1 MIIVVALVFLVSWT
15 PFYIVIFVSQV
26 QENSFLKQANF
37 IFTMLATHL
46 IGFLNSCINPF
57 IYNFMSEKFR
67 KSFMSIITALCFC
80 CCSKDFIRM
89 SVSFKSQADSA
100 TDYDGPMS
108 PGGQPSC
115 SDDQSSSLMVKVRGK
130 QKSTDTVLVKMSPLG
145 NSKSN
150 KENGNSQCIFKYS
163 PLSLHKMA
171 TGNDKECS
179 TLRKINL
186 LSSLQPDD
194 LIDNIETA
202 HLKDDL
208 PVDISHNHARLVE
221 DNMAPESNGALSA
234 PKPNIVVQRTV
245 EKIELVS

>member
-1 MIIVVALVFLVSWT
+1 MCYIFQVARMIIVVALAFLVSWT

-26 QENSFLKQANF
+26 QENSFLKKANF

-67 KSFMSIITALCFC
+67 KNFMSIITSLCFC

-115 SDDQSSSLMVKVRGK
+115 RDDQSSSLMVKVRGK
-130 QKSTDTVLVKMSPLG
+130 QKSPDTVLVKMSPLG

-150 KENGNSQCIFKYS
+150 IEMEIVNAF
-163 PLSLHKMA
+163 LS
-171 TGNDKECS
+171 
-179 TLRKINL
+179 
-186 LSSLQPDD
+186 
-194 LIDNIETA
+194 TA
-202 HLKDDL
+202 
-208 PVDISHNHARLVE
+208 P
-221 DNMAPESNGALSA
+221 
-234 PKPNIVVQRTV
+234 
-245 EKIELVS
+245 